1 MIILKDW
8 DDIIRT
14 ELIYKDFD
22 NSILDLQFI
31 KKELR
36 GGREADE

>member
-36 GGREADE
+36 G

>member
-1 MIILKDW
+1 MIILNDW

-14 ELIYKDFD
+14 ELIYNDFD

-36 GGREADE
+36 G

>member
-14 ELIYKDFD
+14 ELIYNDFD

-36 GGREADE
+36 G